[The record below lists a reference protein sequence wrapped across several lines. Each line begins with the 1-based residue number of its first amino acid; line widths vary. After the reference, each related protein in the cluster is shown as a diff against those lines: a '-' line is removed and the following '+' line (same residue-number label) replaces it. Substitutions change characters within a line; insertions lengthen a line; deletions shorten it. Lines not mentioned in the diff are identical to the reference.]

1 MRTNHFTR
9 QLTISVVVA
18 LLLPILFGAIAFQ
31 VLGDN
36 LQFNVDGV
44 QDQNGLAWGLGV
56 LSTGPGLA
64 LFGLAFVAFLL
75 AAMLPTMLMKNNG
88 SVVEDAEPDANDTR
102 ETGTVKWF
110 NVSKGFGFITRDAGD
125 DIFVHFRSIRGQ
137 GHRSLRQGQRVR
149 FAVREGDKGLQA
161 EDVSIIAG

>member
-1 MRTNHFTR
+1 MRADQFTR

-31 VLGDN
+31 VLGDS
-36 LQFNVDGV
+36 LQFNVDAV
-44 QDQNGLAWGLGV
+44 QDQNGLAWGLGL

-75 AAMLPTMLMKNNG
+75 AAMLPMMLMKSNG
-88 SVVEDAEPDANDTR
+88 AEEDAEFDANDSR

-110 NVSKGFGFITRDAGD
+110 NVSKGFGFITRDVGD

-149 FAVREGDKGLQA
+149 FTVRDGDKGLQA
-161 EDVSIIAG
+161 EDVSITGG